1 MRLDPL
7 LQELLPSFAVEAE
20 EIAQSLQAGLVE
32 LEREISVDDRRK
44 IYDGLARGLHTLKG
58 TSATLGLE
66 HLAELAHQME
76 DLLSPF
82 RKELSRMPA
91 ELADALLR
99 GADLFILNT
108 KAYATGQDDELPPLP
123 TLLTLHQLETL
134 PDSRAASEAEPT
146 LLEIH
151 GAQSAQPVGLP
162 PPPVA
167 ETPVESEVL
176 QTSATSVP
184 VEFEGSWRVNTGEVL
199 SLMREV
205 ERLRELRLRLDDRR
219 RDLEHTVN
227 LIASEREAAGQGD
240 GSPNRIRSADLRASV
255 GSVIR
260 ALRDDGQE
268 AEDVVATLEEGLKS
282 ISTLPLRTVLDPL
295 QRTVRDLCRRSRK
308 EARLSVVG
316 GEISLD
322 RRLLESLRAPLI
334 HLVRNAVDHGIEIPQ
349 ARRAR
354 GKHSEG
360 AIVIRIEQRGNL
372 VFIEI
377 EDDGNGLDDQRIREE
392 AVRSGLRSQ
401 AEIAVLLPNEL
412 HQLIFHPGFTTQAQ
426 VTATS
431 GRGFGLDVVRRQV
444 ATLNGTLE
452 VQSRPGQGTRFML
465 SVVAELGS
473 SPVLMVRCAEQLFGI
488 PLSSVESL
496 LTAQQALLRVGRKRI
511 QVEHR
516 GQVMQVSD
524 LGVLLGLRPL
534 GMVEEGKPLMVLR
547 SKGQQLALAVDEVL
561 GDRDLVIRPLPPE
574 LRALPAYQGAAV
586 LAQGQLMLIVRSEW
600 LTDPERL
607 LTTITSAGHRAL
619 VVDDSLT
626 ARALHRAALESGGF
640 LVHTASSGQQAL
652 EQLATG
658 SYDVVVADVMM
669 MGMDG
674 LAFTR
679 KLRSRPETRNVPVVL
694 VSARDADSDRAR
706 GMAAGADAFLSKK
719 DCASGRLLTEVSSV
733 MSRIRRQA

>member
-20 EIAQSLQAGLVE
+20 EIAQTLQSGLVE
-32 LEREISVDDRRK
+32 LERELSVEERGK

-76 DLLSPF
+76 DLLAPF
-82 RKELSRMPA
+82 RKELSRMPP

-108 KAYATGQDDELPPLP
+108 KAYATGQHEELPPLS
-123 TLLTLHQLETL
+123 TLLPL
-134 PDSRAASEAEPT
+134 DRAAASTATEVETVPAEARDVT
-146 LLEIH
+146 
-151 GAQSAQPVGLP
+151 GQSRSNRP
-162 PPPVA
+162 PPPVPETTA
-167 ETPVESEVL
+167 EAEVILAGDAAGPVV
-176 QTSATSVP
+176 
-184 VEFEGSWRVNTGEVL
+184 FEGSWRVNTGEVL

-219 RDLEHTVN
+219 RDLENTVN
-227 LIASEREAAGQGD
+227 LIGAERESSGPGA
-240 GSPNRIRSADLRASV
+240 SPRTHSADLRAAM

-322 RRLLESLRAPLI
+322 RRLLEALRAPLI
-334 HLVRNAVDHGIEIPQ
+334 HLVRNAVDHGIEVPQ

-392 AVRSGLRSQ
+392 AVRAGLRNAADIGS
-401 AEIAVLLPNEL
+401 LLPHEL
-412 HQLIFHPGFTTQAQ
+412 HQLIFHPGFTTKSQ
-426 VTATS
+426 VTAIS
-431 GRGFGLDVVRRQV
+431 GRGFGLDVVRRQI

-452 VQSRPGQGTRFML
+452 VQSRPGQGTRFLL

-473 SPVLMVRCAEQLFGI
+473 SPVLMVRCAEQFFGI
-488 PLSSVESL
+488 PLSSVDSL

-516 GQVMQVSD
+516 GQVVQVSD

-547 SKGQQLALAVDEVL
+547 SNGRQLALAVDEIL

-574 LRALPAYQGAAV
+574 LRTLPAYQGAAV

-607 LTTITSAGHRAL
+607 QTTVTSAGHRAL

-640 LVHTASSGQQAL
+640 LVHTASSAPQAL

-658 SYDVVVADVMM
+658 SYDVVVCDLMM
-669 MGMDG
+669 TGMDG
-674 LAFTR
+674 AIFTQ
-679 KLRSRPETRNVPVVL
+679 KLRSRPETRAIPVVL

-719 DCASGRLLTEVSSV
+719 DCASGRLLSEVSAV
-733 MSRIRRQA
+733 MSRVRRSA